1 MITAFI
7 ITMYEFLYRFKYIY
21 CKILCYV
28 LCKSIFVFITCAIC
42 WFQKDLVGQR
52 GLLPNTEQQTFV
64 MTLPRKLRLKYE
76 EVLLAVALEVH
87 TKILSVLCPTYNM
100 NLRPI
105 SGMIILDVFFFR
117 VLQGLKQGKRKVDS
131 LKNKWR
137 PTISSIN
144 SCPPLLI
151 M

>member
-105 SGMIILDVFFFR
+105 SGMIILMWFFSECCR
-117 VLQGLKQGKRKVDS
+117 ASSRERERWTHWKTSGGLQYHQ
-131 LKNKWR
+131 
-137 PTISSIN
+137 
-144 SCPPLLI
+144 
-151 M
+151 